1 MIVLALLGA
10 LLAFGLMLFILYR
23 YLMRISSIMMDSKE
37 EDREII
43 INTGRVPHDWVKR
56 DVSGAGRLRKRWLKW
71 RCLRRISGLI
81 GYYVHTTLVAT
92 EAERKFILNA
102 LRDVRA
108 AWQEEPLEDILLPR
122 DPFAGPYL
130 G

>member
-1 MIVLALLGA
+1 MIALALLGA
-10 LLAFGLMLFILYR
+10 LLAFGLMLFIFYR
-23 YLMRISSIMMDSKE
+23 YLMKVSSIMMDSKQ
-37 EDREII
+37 EDKEII

-56 DVSGAGRLRKRWLKW
+56 DVSRAGPLLKRRLKR
-71 RCLRRISGLI
+71 RCLRRIGGLI
-81 GYYVHTTLVAT
+81 GYYLHTTLVST
-92 EAERKFILNA
+92 EAERKFILKA

-122 DPFAGPYL
+122 DPFAGPYI